1 MGELEALT
9 SNNDISDLFIIFSRE
24 FRENKKIK
32 SQIKANSN
40 GLQNDAIVLKTES
53 ESMRNESLKDT
64 RFLIYLLF

>member
-9 SNNDISDLFIIFSRE
+9 SNNDISDLFIIFFHGNSA
-24 FRENKKIK
+24 KIK